1 MSGFSYAVV
10 EAALAKVFGADAMAQ
25 KRAFRG
31 RLQHLRRLGLPSGGP
46 GRGKAIAYAKANIY
60 ELGFCLE
67 CEELGIIPTLAVNLL
82 AMRGDY
88 ILEAYERAERDFPK
102 EWFFWFSGLN
112 FMSAS
117 WSKEKPKFPGLP
129 VMQAGSMRTLEHAI
143 ARLDSRKG
151 GRLALFPITPRR
163 LALFQMTPLVR
174 EVLQAVKAQE

>member
-10 EAALAKVFGADAMAQ
+10 ETALAKVFGADAMAQ

-31 RLQHLRRLGLPSGGP
+31 RLQHLRRLGLPSGP
-46 GRGKAIAYAKANIY
+46 GRGKAISYAKTNIY

-88 ILEAYERAERDFPK
+88 ILHAYERAERDFPT
-102 EWFFWFSGLN
+102 EWFFWFSRLN
-112 FMSAS
+112 FMSVT
-117 WSKEKPKFPGLP
+117 WSKEKRKFPGLP
-129 VMQAGSMRTLEHAI
+129 EMQAGPMRALESAI
-143 ARLDSRKG
+143 ARFDSRPG
-151 GRLALFPITPRR
+151 GR

-174 EVLQAVKAQE
+174 EVLQAEKAQND